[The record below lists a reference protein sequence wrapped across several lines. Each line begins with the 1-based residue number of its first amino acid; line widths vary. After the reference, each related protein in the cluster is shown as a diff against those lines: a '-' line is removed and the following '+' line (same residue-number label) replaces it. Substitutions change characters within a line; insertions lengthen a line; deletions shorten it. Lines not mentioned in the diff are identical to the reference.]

1 MVQSRVTAFWSDH
14 HQFGYL
20 KWKSSLAEL
29 LSCYHHWCLTRNSS
43 KATDVIFLDLSK
55 AFDRVPHECLLHKLN
70 RHGIDNPLLLWFINS
85 LKNRQQ
91 RVTIRGTYTNW
102 SPVTTG
108 VPQGTILAPPLFLL
122 NVNDI
127 SNVVTSSIKMFADDT
142 KIYREINNAED
153 TLALQS
159 DLDFLE
165 NWTKSWQVKFNPQK
179 CEVMRITH
187 KQDKSKRPYHL
198 SNAELKSVNSCK
210 DLGVDVSRDWSWSNH
225 VDAIVNNADIVV
237 GLQKRTVGSKNREI
251 FSMLYKSLVRPILEY
266 AFPVWSPYLV
276 KDSLALEKVRRRAL
290 RIALSQK
297 LCKMS
302 YEEWGMLLNWN
313 TLQHRRECLSVVECY
328 KTVFGLNGLDLD
340 DYFEFCRSKNSRAN
354 HPFKIQTKLAKVN
367 SFRYSFFVRIV
378 KKWNSLLNH
387 LFRDEINLNKFPK
400 ALKDGWRF
408 IDIEAYVLILYIFI
422 LNTIFTYRFLP
433 VLLIF
438 TCVFYN
444 FLIFLKFS

>member
-1 MVQSRVTAFWSDH
+1 MVRSRVTAFWSDH

-55 AFDRVPHECLLHKLN
+55 AFDRVPHERLSLHKLN
-70 RHGIDNPLLLWFINS
+70 RHGIDDPLLLWFINS

-153 TLALQS
+153 TLAGQS

-165 NWTKSWQVKFNPQK
+165 NWTRSWKVKFNPQK

-187 KQDKSKRPYHL
+187 KQDKIQHPYQM
-198 SNAELKSVNSCK
+198 SNTELKSVNLCK
-210 DLGVDVSRDWSWSNH
+210 DLGVDVSRD
-225 VDAIVNNADIVV
+225 
-237 GLQKRTVGSKNREI
+237 
-251 FSMLYKSLVRPILEY
+251 
-266 AFPVWSPYLV
+266 
-276 KDSLALEKVRRRAL
+276 
-290 RIALSQK
+290 
-297 LCKMS
+297 
-302 YEEWGMLLNWN
+302 
-313 TLQHRRECLSVVECY
+313 
-328 KTVFGLNGLDLD
+328 
-340 DYFEFCRSKNSRAN
+340 
-354 HPFKIQTKLAKVN
+354 
-367 SFRYSFFVRIV
+367 
-378 KKWNSLLNH
+378 
-387 LFRDEINLNKFPK
+387 
-400 ALKDGWRF
+400 
-408 IDIEAYVLILYIFI
+408 
-422 LNTIFTYRFLP
+422 
-433 VLLIF
+433 
-438 TCVFYN
+438 
-444 FLIFLKFS
+444 